1 MYKLKLFSIKR
12 IGKNPLHEKCCKT
25 KHNISWCWKLIFSNI
40 KLSNLWRLEW
50 YFQNQKVIIKVITI
64 NILQKWLA
72 LQFLLSVK
80 FIRNISWNKRKWKL
94 IKITKV
100 NLLWQKYYMTSTPA
114 QFYSPLTSPTYLQ
127 TPNKTLMPQCFN

>member
-1 MYKLKLFSIKR
+1 MYKLKLFSSKR
-12 IGKNPLHEKCCKT
+12 ICKNPLHEKCCKT
-25 KHNISWCWKLIFSNI
+25 KHNISWCWKLIFSDI

-80 FIRNISWNKRKWKL
+80 FIRNISWNKKKMEVNKNNQGQFAL
-94 IKITKV
+94 AKILHDINSSPV
-100 NLLWQKYYMTSTPA
+100 LLTPHFTHLSTN
-114 QFYSPLTSPTYLQ
+114 S
-127 TPNKTLMPQCFN
+127 K